1 MVRPTLHKHKR
12 NAAKLKKRPTQMPEV
27 TETDQLQSI
36 RDLLREGR
44 VNEADKQINDLQEKI
59 RQEAERKKREM
70 PPPAKRTLAE
80 LQIDFADTVTD
91 LLGNPPRLLNLIE
104 EIKAEQPQPEPK

>member
-1 MVRPTLHKHKR
+1 MPT
-12 NAAKLKKRPTQMPEV
+12 PS
-27 TETDQLQSI
+27 ETDQLQAI

-44 VNEADKQINDLQEKI
+44 VNEADKQINDLQEQI

-91 LLGNPPRLLNLIE
+91 LLGNPPRLTNLVE

>member
-1 MVRPTLHKHKR
+1 
-12 NAAKLKKRPTQMPEV
+12 MPDEK
-27 TETDQLQSI
+27 EIDQLQSI

-44 VNEADKQINDLQEKI
+44 VNEADKQIDTLQERI
-59 RQEAERKKREM
+59 RQEEERKKREL

-80 LQIDFADTVTD
+80 LQIDFADVVTD
-91 LLGNPPRLLNLIE
+91 LLGNPPRLLNLIA

>member
-1 MVRPTLHKHKR
+1 MGRLALFLPKCSPASRNSGDRSRYRGGRMVRTTLHKHKR

-70 PPPAKRTLAE
+70 PPPA
-80 LQIDFADTVTD
+80 
-91 LLGNPPRLLNLIE
+91 
-104 EIKAEQPQPEPK
+104 